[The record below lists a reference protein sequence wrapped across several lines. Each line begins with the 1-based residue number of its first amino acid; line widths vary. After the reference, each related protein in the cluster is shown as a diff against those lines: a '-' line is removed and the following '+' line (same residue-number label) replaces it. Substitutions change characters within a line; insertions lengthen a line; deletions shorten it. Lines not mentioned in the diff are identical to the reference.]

1 MRILI
6 VEDEFAYRE
15 PLKYRLEDE
24 GHTVACTEDGPRG
37 LELARNFTPDLVLLD
52 IMLPGM
58 GGTDVCR
65 GIRSFSD
72 CGIIMLT
79 AKDDELDKIIG
90 LELGADDYITKP
102 YSFRELMARIRAV
115 SRRRTSTP
123 HTDGDEA
130 DSVLCVGDL
139 TIDQNAHEVRKNDE
153 LIDVPLREFTLLV
166 YLASN
171 AGRVMTRTQILDA
184 VWGYDFVGDTKTL
197 DVHIKRLRSRI
208 ECDPAHPIHIT
219 TVRGVGYKFSAN

>member
-15 PLKYRLEDE
+15 PLKFRLEDE
-24 GHTVACTEDGPRG
+24 GHIVACAEDGPRG
-37 LELARNFTPDLVLLD
+37 LELARTFAPDLVLLD

-58 GGTDVCR
+58 AGTDVCR
-65 GIRSFSD
+65 GIRTFSD

-115 SRRRTSTP
+115 SRRRTAAP
-123 HTDGDEA
+123 LADDNEA

-139 TIDQNAHEVRKNDE
+139 IIDQNAHEVRKNDDI
-153 LIDVPLREFTLLV
+153 IDVPLREFTLLV
-166 YLASN
+166 YLVSN

-208 ECDPAHPIHIT
+208 ECDPANPVHIT